1 MDRKGLD
8 RMRELTLDLRAAEER
23 MVRLRSQAERVT
35 TMLDG
40 LPRGS
45 MRRSII
51 EESLARIT
59 SEQDKTA
66 AMLSELSGL
75 RMAFEVQLS
84 GAEMSD
90 RERLI
95 MRLRYLDGLSWRK
108 IGALMVV
115 SEGWLFKMHRRAAKK
130 FYASDQ

>member
-1 MDRKGLD
+1 MDRAELD
-8 RMRELTLDLRAAEER
+8 RMRELTLGLNVTEER
-23 MVRLRSQAERVT
+23 MARLRSRAERVT
-35 TMLDG
+35 ALLDG
-40 LPRGS
+40 LPHGS
-45 MRRSII
+45 LRRSIV
-51 EESLARIT
+51 EESLTRIMA
-59 SEQDKTA
+59 ELDAAA
-66 AMLSELSGL
+66 AMISELSGL

-95 MRLRYLDGLSWRK
+95 MRLRYLDGLSWRR

-115 SEGWLFKMHRRAAKK
+115 SDGWLFKMHRRAVKK